1 MRKTHSSVAT
11 VIVISLLLIINVIA
25 FNWTSEF
32 FRSRFGVALL
42 RYGERMPKLEGRGY
56 AGDQSLSVTATKPT
70 LVIYLTAAGI
80 KGQSIALLKLGE
92 SLSKQNPSVL
102 QTTLITS
109 GLLPEIQQLLQDQ
122 KSMPCDKHLVC

>member
-11 VIVISLLLIINVIA
+11 VVVISLLLIINVIA

-56 AGDQSLSVTATKPT
+56 SGDLC
-70 LVIYLTAAGI
+70 G
-80 KGQSIALLKLGE
+80 
-92 SLSKQNPSVL
+92 
-102 QTTLITS
+102 
-109 GLLPEIQQLLQDQ
+109 
-122 KSMPCDKHLVC
+122 